1 MGGVSL
7 LVGTRKQ
14 LPTPRL
20 MLVPLSVFCGA
31 HESAWRDSCGWD
43 KMVLEIGSPESHLV
57 NLLGIKKTK
66 QNKKKPAFLCKDPF
80 GTGLGLQGT
89 NEKGLCNWPSC
100 MTTVTASCFPRSVDS
115 HIFS

>member
-14 LPTPRL
+14 HPTPRL
-20 MLVPLSVFCGA
+20 MIVPLSVFCGA

-57 NLLGIKKTK
+57 NLLGIKKKTK
-66 QNKKKPAFLCKDPF
+66 QLLFCAKTPLELVLDYRAQMRRACV
-80 GTGLGLQGT
+80 TGQ
-89 NEKGLCNWPSC
+89 
-100 MTTVTASCFPRSVDS
+100 AA
-115 HIFS
+115 